1 MAFIRSSSSLRLRLS
16 DRAASCSLARR
27 LMEAAMSRSKIS
39 IPLGMI
45 P

>member
-27 LMEAAMSRSKIS
+27 LMEVAMSRSKIS